1 MRYDKLVEMVK
12 KVGKE
17 RLGESNH
24 SARYGRGSKHMSGR
38 YKPGVKLAQ
47 EATKDIV
54 AKDGK
59 ANKGNPELNLEPML
73 HNTIDQSR

>member
-12 KVGKE
+12 RVGKE

-47 EATKDIV
+47 EDSEEMSS
-54 AKDGK
+54 GK
-59 ANKGNPELNLEPML
+59 GKEVINLNPTLNPIE
-73 HNTIDQSR
+73 QSR

>member
-12 KVGKE
+12 RVGKE

-24 SARYGRGSKHMSGR
+24 SARYSGSKSMSGR

-47 EATKDIV
+47 EDSEEMSS
-54 AKDGK
+54 GK
-59 ANKGNPELNLEPML
+59 GKEVINLNPTINS
-73 HNTIDQSR
+73 IDQSR